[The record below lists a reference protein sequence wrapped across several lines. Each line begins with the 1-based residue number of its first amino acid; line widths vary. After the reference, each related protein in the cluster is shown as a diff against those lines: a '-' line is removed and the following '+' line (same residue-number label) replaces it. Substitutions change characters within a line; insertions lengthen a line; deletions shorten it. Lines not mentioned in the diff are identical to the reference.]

1 MRTVIGIDVGGST
14 TKIVGFPDE
23 RMTSPLFVKA
33 NDPLAS
39 VYGALGKFVAENGV
53 ALSEIEKIL
62 VTGVGQAFLTAPLYA
77 VPTAKVNEFTAIGLG
92 GLYLT
97 GLSEAII
104 VSMGTGTAF
113 VDADADGARHLGGT
127 GVGGGLLIGLAGR
140 MLQLHDFDT
149 IVETAKGGDL
159 DKVDLFIKD
168 ITKGSVNNLTPSAT
182 AANFGKVSDLATK
195 EDIALGIINM
205 VFQTIGM
212 MAAFNARGL
221 GKDVVLTGSLTK
233 IPQAREI
240 FDGLSDVTGVRF
252 LIPEHAEFATA
263 AGAALVH
270 RKGRACEDI

>member
-127 GVGGGLLIGLAGR
+127 GNDLRGQRSLPGPPGLGLCASRPQAGAQPPPAGAGLL
-140 MLQLHDFDT
+140 
-149 IVETAKGGDL
+149 TAPG
-159 DKVDLFIKD
+159 
-168 ITKGSVNNLTPSAT
+168 
-182 AANFGKVSDLATK
+182 
-195 EDIALGIINM
+195 
-205 VFQTIGM
+205 
-212 MAAFNARGL
+212 
-221 GKDVVLTGSLTK
+221 
-233 IPQAREI
+233 
-240 FDGLSDVTGVRF
+240 
-252 LIPEHAEFATA
+252 
-263 AGAALVH
+263 
-270 RKGRACEDI
+270 CEPYL